1 MGRTIDPKCKLCRRE
16 SIKLFLKGDRC
27 HTKKC
32 SLSRRDRPPG
42 IPRFRRGKPSEYSI
56 QLREK
61 QKIKRLY
68 GVWESQ
74 FRRYFDLADRMKG
87 NTGENLLI
95 LLERRFDN
103 VLYKAGLAV
112 SRAQARQYINH
123 GHFALNG
130 KKVDIASLL
139 VKPGDEISSRLE
151 KSSRLFRENLESRQ
165 SRSVPSWLE
174 VDLDLLK
181 IRMSQIPTRE
191 EVEETLDV
199 DVKLKEQLI
208 VEFCSK

>member
-1 MGRTIDPKCKLCRRE
+1 
-16 SIKLFLKGDRC
+16 
-27 HTKKC
+27 
-32 SLSRRDRPPG
+32 LSRRDRPPG

>member
-16 SIKLFLKGDRC
+16 GIKLFLKGDRC

-32 SLSRRDRPPG
+32 SLTRRDRPPG
-42 IPRFRRGKPSEYSI
+42 IPRFRRGKPSAYSI

-61 QKIKRLY
+61 QKVKRLY

-74 FRRYFDLADRMKG
+74 FRRYYNLADRMKG
-87 NTGENLLI
+87 NTGENLLL

-103 VLYKAGLAV
+103 VIYKAGLAV

-123 GHFALNG
+123 GHLAING
-130 KKVDIASLL
+130 RKADIASLL
-139 VKPGDEISSRLE
+139 VKPGDEISALFE
-151 KSSRLFRENLESRQ
+151 KTARLFRENLESRKH
-165 SRSVPSWLE
+165 RSVPSWLE

-191 EVEETLDV
+191 EVEDVLDV
-199 DVKLKEQLI
+199 DVKIQEQLI